1 MGRKTMR
8 GAEAGNYWVK
18 SGDWELGDHMIGLVY
33 PIPNWNGW
41 RFSRSLTGDALLKMC
56 SIIIII
62 IIIIMGVGI

>member
-33 PIPNWNGW
+33 PIPN
-41 RFSRSLTGDALLKMC
+41 
-56 SIIIII
+56 
-62 IIIIMGVGI
+62 